1 MDQVSRSASGTK
13 ARVLVVDDSRVMRK
27 AIERVLSSEY
37 ELVEAGDGEA
47 GWDAL
52 RSDND
57 IRVVI
62 SDVQMPILDGYGM
75 ICRIRAADD
84 TRVSDIPI
92 IVITGADDEI
102 TKERA
107 YACGANDFIAKPID
121 STQLLVAVRNHTGSE
136 LSSQVDGA
144 GVDPLTQIA
153 NRESF
158 LEAGRRMLVETHASG
173 DLLSLIRLDVDNFDS
188 MRSAYGDDVADQILI
203 WTSKIL
209 LEKIRKQDS
218 IGQLGRS
225 QFAILTSSAGRVEA
239 AVLCDRI
246 RAAVSAGSYKHD
258 GKTVPVTLSI
268 GLVTAGHD
276 PAGTLEELIDL
287 ASQRVAVARSRGG
300 NQLIAGDNEQAGAI
314 EEAVIEE
321 PDLET
326 ALQIV
331 AGLKSGNFDPYAIN
345 LAQKVLPLLEYCDEK
360 FELAMDRE
368 IAAIRARLAGA

>member
-1 MDQVSRSASGTK
+1 MSAIPGSGAGNK
-13 ARVLVVDDSRVMRK
+13 SRVLVVDDSRVMRK

-37 ELVEAGDGEA
+37 DLIEAGDGEA

-52 RSDND
+52 NSGKD

-84 TRVSDIPI
+84 SRVSDIPI

-121 STQLLVAVRNHTGSE
+121 SSQLLTAVRNHTGSE
-136 LSSQVDGA
+136 SRAQMETA

-153 NRESF
+153 NRDSF
-158 LEAGRRMLVETHASG
+158 LEAGRRMLADSKKSG
-173 DLLSLIRLDVDNFDS
+173 DLLSLIRLDVDSFDA
-188 MRSAYGDDVADQILI
+188 MRTAHGDDVADQILI

-209 LEKIRKQDS
+209 LDKIRKQDF

-225 QFAILTSSAGRVEA
+225 QFSILTSSPGRVEA

-246 RAAVSAGSYKHD
+246 RAAVSAGPYRHEGRS
-258 GKTVPVTLSI
+258 VPVTLSI

-276 PAGTLEELIDL
+276 QANSLEELIDL

-300 NQLIAGDNEQAGAI
+300 NQLIAGDNEQSGTI

-326 ALQIV
+326 ALQII
-331 AGLKSGNFDPYAIN
+331 AGLKNGNFDPYAID
-345 LAQKVLPLLEYCDEK
+345 LAQRVLPLLEYCDEK
-360 FELAMDRE
+360 FQLSIDRE
-368 IAAIRARLAGA
+368 IAAIRARLAGV

>member
-1 MDQVSRSASGTK
+1 MNQIPGNVTGAK

-37 ELVEAGDGEA
+37 ELIEAGDGEA

-52 RSDND
+52 NSSGD

-92 IVITGADDEI
+92 IVITGAEDEI

-121 STQLLVAVRNHTGSE
+121 SAQLLNAVRNHSGSE
-136 LSSQVDGA
+136 AKAQTDTA

-153 NRESF
+153 NRDAF
-158 LEAGRRMLVETHASG
+158 LEAGRRMLTQTQKSG

-188 MRSAYGDDVADQILI
+188 MRTAYGDDAADQILI

-209 LEKIRKQDS
+209 LDKIRKQDF

-225 QFAILTSSAGRVEA
+225 QFAVLTASPGRVEA

-246 RAAVSAGSYKHD
+246 RAAVSAGPYHHE
-258 GKTVPVTLSI
+258 GKSVPVTLSI

-276 PAGTLEELIDL
+276 PANSLEELIDL

-300 NQLIAGDNEQAGAI
+300 NQLIAGDSEHSGTI

-321 PDLET
+321 PDIET
-326 ALQIV
+326 ALAIV

-345 LAQKVLPLLEYCDEK
+345 LAQRVLPLLEYCDDK
-360 FELAMDRE
+360 FQLAIDRE
-368 IAAIRARLAGA
+368 IAAIRARLAGV